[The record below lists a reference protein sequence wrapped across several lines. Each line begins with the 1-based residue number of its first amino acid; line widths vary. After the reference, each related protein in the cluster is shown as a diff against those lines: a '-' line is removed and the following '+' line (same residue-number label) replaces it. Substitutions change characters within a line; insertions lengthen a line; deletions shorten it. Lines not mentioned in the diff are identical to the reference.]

1 MRQTLINLVR
11 EQSSLN
17 ETVFQ
22 IANNH
27 LALSNLLMEK
37 EIITP
42 EEMDEELEALLAQ
55 LLNSPNFAGG
65 INFGTIN

>member
-1 MRQTLINLVR
+1 
-11 EQSSLN
+11 
-17 ETVFQ
+17 
-22 IANNH
+22 
-27 LALSNLLMEK
+27 MEK

-42 EEMDEELEALLAQ
+42 EEMDEELEAILAQ